1 MGTPN
6 IDRAGAALYKTAT
19 ATVTKVDDI
28 DDTGGP
34 GGFEALVA
42 VFGNQDSQGDV
53 VVKGAF
59 ADSIAGGKVF
69 PSLWAHQFGDD
80 TAIIAS
86 FTAEETDDGLLV
98 KATFLDTPRA
108 QNIRT
113 LMSAG
118 LVKEFS
124 WSGRVTE
131 GAWIETEDE
140 YWYEIRKVDL
150 WEAGPCFKGA
160 NSETELLGVKSG
172 IERLATKEGRVLAQ
186 KHVDALKEAHTILGD
201 LIVTVDKVADDEE
214 SKSADTP
221 ELPAAEVGETN
232 APAPARAFAISAQLK
247 ARLALS

>member
-1 MGTPN
+1 MATPN
-6 IDRAGAALYKTAT
+6 IDRSGTEVFKTAT
-19 ATVTKVDDI
+19 ATVTKVDD
-28 DDTGGP
+28 TGDS

-42 VFGNQDSQGDV
+42 VFGNMDSQGDV

-59 ADSIAGGKVF
+59 AEAVANGKVF

-86 FTAEETDDGLLV
+86 FTATETDEGLLV

-108 QNIRT
+108 QNIRA
-113 LMSAG
+113 LMTAG

-124 WSGRVTE
+124 WSGRVLE
-131 GAWIETEDE
+131 GAWVEAEDD

-186 KHVDALKEAHTILGD
+186 KHVDALKEAHTILGE
-201 LIVTVDKVADDEE
+201 LIVAVDKVVEDEDE
-214 SKSADTP
+214 AKTDDTP
-221 ELPAAEVGETN
+221 ELPATPAGTQDADVT
-232 APAPARAFAISAQLK
+232 APAFDLTTIK